1 MGYLLMN
8 EDQKSIVKLIHEF
21 LGKNLDPIVAELDE
35 KSEFPIEI
43 ARELGEMGFYAI
55 TIPEEYGGAGFDPQT
70 LCHIS
75 EALGYHDGGF
85 AASFSAQ
92 SFGFAPMN
100 VAGSEEQKKEYCA
113 RLAEG
118 EFWSLSITEPQ
129 SGSDAGNVRTKAVK
143 DGDDY
148 IISGNKCFVTNG
160 GFADMYTVVVRTS
173 EDSKPGK
180 RDGISLFVIEK
191 DMPGVAVG
199 KHEDKMGMRLSNT
212 TDLAFDEVRVPKRN
226 MIGPEGTGFETIMKS
241 LARTRPTG
249 MAPAVGVAQRALDL
263 SIDYCREREAFGKK
277 IGKFEGLQ
285 FKLADMEMKLQC
297 SRSQLQYAAE
307 LMSRGNYDTLVGSST
322 KLFVSEAALDITI
335 QAQQIYGGY
344 GYSKEYPLE
353 KLVRDARLFSIF
365 EGTSEIQRFIIGST
379 LVGRL

>member
-1 MGYLLMN
+1 MGYLLMT
-8 EDQKSIVKLIHEF
+8 EDQKSLVELIHEF
-21 LGKNLDPIVAELDE
+21 LEKRLDPIVAELDV

-43 ARELGEMGFYAI
+43 ARELGEMGFYGI
-55 TIPEEYGGAGFDPQT
+55 TLDEKYGGAGLDPQT
-70 LCHIS
+70 LVHIC
-75 EALGYHDGGF
+75 EAMGYHDGGF
-85 AASFSAQ
+85 ATSFSAQ
-92 SFGFAPMN
+92 TFGLNPLN
-100 VAGSEEQKKEYCA
+100 VAGTEEQFQEFATRCG
-113 RLAEG
+113 EG
-118 EFWSLSITEPQ
+118 AFWSLCITEPQ
-129 SGSDAGNVRTKAVK
+129 SGSDAGNVKTKAKK

-148 IISGNKCFVTNG
+148 VLSGSKCFVTNG
-160 GFADMYTVVVRTS
+160 EIADLYTVVARTG
-173 EDSKPGK
+173 EDTPGK
-180 RDGISLFVIEK
+180 RDGISIFIVER

-212 TDLAFDEVRVPKRN
+212 TDVALDEVRVPKKN
-226 MIGPEGTGFETIMKS
+226 MIGPEGTGFKTIMKS

-249 MAPAVGVAQRALDL
+249 MAPAVGVAQKALDL
-263 SIDYCREREAFGKK
+263 AVQYCREREAFGKK

-307 LMSRGNYDTLVGSST
+307 LVSRKVFDPLVGSST
-322 KLFVSEAALDITI
+322 KLFVSESALDICI

-344 GYSKEYPLE
+344 GYSKEYPME

-365 EGTSEIQRFIIGST
+365 EGTSEIQRFILGST